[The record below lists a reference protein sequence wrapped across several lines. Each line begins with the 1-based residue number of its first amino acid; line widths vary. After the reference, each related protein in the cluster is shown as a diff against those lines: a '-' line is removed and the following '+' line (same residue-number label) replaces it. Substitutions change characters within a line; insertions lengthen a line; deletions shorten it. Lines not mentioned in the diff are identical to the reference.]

1 MPEHGGQNAGHTIGD
16 GSSDRVPLPAHSFD
30 PSQRSHPLR
39 ATSPRLRRM
48 LRIAIQQEG
57 DLAVA
62 IAGRF
67 HGAGDGCRCRP
78 GRSLAL
84 PSPSTLSSV
93 RSHSLLSVFSAS
105 PSARSKSRSCAWAPT
120 MQNAT

>member
-30 PSQRSHPLR
+30 PSQRSHRLH

-48 LRIAIQQEG
+48 LRLPIQG
-57 DLAVA
+57 DLASP
-62 IAGRF
+62 IASRF
-67 HGAGDGCRCRP
+67 HGAGDRCRCGP

-120 MQNAT
+120 MQSAT